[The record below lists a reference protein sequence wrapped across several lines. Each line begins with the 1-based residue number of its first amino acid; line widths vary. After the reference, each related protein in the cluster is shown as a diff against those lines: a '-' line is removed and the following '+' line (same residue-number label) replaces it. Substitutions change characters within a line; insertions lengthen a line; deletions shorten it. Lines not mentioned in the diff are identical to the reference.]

1 MFDVNELSDNALP
14 ELEGPRT
21 ALESLL
27 SAEEDEVEERHHAPV
42 TGHIIKEWHAQV
54 PHPWRLLCGQ
64 AKEALRLLDDSSV
77 DCTIT
82 SPPYFWLRDYKVEGQ
97 IGLEESVDGYVVDV
111 TDVMTE
117 VLRVLKPT
125 GTLFLNI
132 GDTYY
137 SGKGKSHGVDK
148 KSSKRRFGLRAVDK
162 SGGLGIGLQRK
173 SIIGI
178 PWRVAIKMCQQNWV
192 LRSPIIWHRLKSL
205 SEVVRDRPARG
216 YEYIFLL
223 VKSRHYYFNKEG
235 LPQNGAEDVWSIPA
249 RTKLNG
255 ARDSAPFPEELVE
268 QCLAV
273 GCPTGGTVLDP
284 FCGSGTTMRVALGK
298 GHPVIGIELS
308 EDFCGHIRDDLR
320 SLRS

>member
-1 MFDVNELSDNALP
+1 MEQP
-14 ELEGPRT
+14 ETTRRRFF
-21 ALESLL
+21 
-27 SAEEDEVEERHHAPV
+27 AEASGEVEEFHKDPV
-42 TGHIIKEWHAQV
+42 TGHDITEWHAEL
-54 PHPWRLLCGQ
+54 PFPWRLFSGQ

-77 DCTIT
+77 DCVIT

-97 IGLEESVDGYVVDV
+97 IGLEENVHGYVVAV

-117 VLRVLKPT
+117 VFRVLKPQ

-148 KSSKRRFGLRAVDK
+148 KSSKRRFGLRAVDR

-178 PWRVAIKMCQQNWV
+178 PWRVAIEMCQQNWV

-205 SEVVRDRPARG
+205 PEMVRDRPARG
-216 YEYIFLL
+216 YEYIFLF
-223 VKSRHYYFNKEG
+223 VKSRQYFFNKAG
-235 LPQNGAEDVWSIPA
+235 LPQNGGAEDVWSIPA

-255 ARDSAPFPEELVE
+255 ARETAPFPDELVE

-273 GCPTGGTVLDP
+273 GCPPAGIVLDP
-284 FCGSGTTMRVALGK
+284 FCGSGTTMRVALLK

-308 EDFCGHIRDDLR
+308 ESFCGHIRDDLR
-320 SLRS
+320 RLTE